1 MRYPRFALVAVLALV
16 SVSTASG
23 QPQAELVLHF
33 VEIGQGDCT
42 LIECPNGGFILV
54 DAGSTAHGDR
64 DAVRDYVREQL
75 DQVSPRID
83 TVVVTHP
90 DADHYNY
97 LPDVLTDDIEV
108 GQVLLVE
115 GNDEY
120 EVRGGDFDAWI
131 QAHPGVP
138 IVRLDENDIDPTDDP
153 NDTCT
158 CGDADVFVLAANVG
172 GSNAPR
178 NDRSIVLMLSYG
190 QFDVVLTGDAT
201 KATEDAIIAEYDN
214 DWLAVEL
221 LKVGHHGSVTTSTSQ
236 DWADVT
242 EPIAAIVSCAFEN
255 RHGHPGRDVIQRL
268 DDSTFPAAPHQM
280 QWAFRENNQRVWHV
294 EPTYTESIYST
305 VMSGTIVVRATE
317 TSYGSQIIL
326 VRLFGAC

>member
-1 MRYPRFALVAVLALV
+1 MRYPRSALVAVLALV
-16 SVSTASG
+16 SVPATWG

-64 DAVRDYVREQL
+64 DAVRDYVRGQL
-75 DQVSPRID
+75 DQANPRID

-115 GNDEY
+115 GNDDY
-120 EVRGGDFDAWI
+120 EVPGGNFDGWM

-158 CGDADVFVLAANVG
+158 CGDADVFVLAANLG

-190 QFDVVLTGDAT
+190 EFDVVLTGDAT
-201 KATEDAIIAEYDN
+201 KATEDAIIAEYDED
-214 DWLAVEL
+214 DWLGVEV
-221 LKVGHHGSVTTSTSQ
+221 LKVGHHGSVTTSTSP
-236 DWADVT
+236 DWA
-242 EPIAAIVSCAFEN
+242 AA
-255 RHGHPGRDVIQRL
+255 
-268 DDSTFPAAPHQM
+268 T
-280 QWAFRENNQRVWHV
+280 
-294 EPTYTESIYST
+294 
-305 VMSGTIVVRATE
+305 
-317 TSYGSQIIL
+317 
-326 VRLFGAC
+326 